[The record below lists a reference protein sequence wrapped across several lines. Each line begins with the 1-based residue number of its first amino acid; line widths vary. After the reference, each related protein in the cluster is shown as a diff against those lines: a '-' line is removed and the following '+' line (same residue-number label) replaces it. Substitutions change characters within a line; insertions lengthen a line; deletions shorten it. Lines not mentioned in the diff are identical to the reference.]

1 MGASEMGNKARTFL
15 LSSKN
20 GHRSPKLTMHLLGI
34 SPFHLLLFS
43 LLYSVISF
51 PVAVHGDEVYPL
63 RLPSEHDNQEI
74 CPLMPLLVVNHCS
87 CPVKCFRP
95 DPVCGIDGKT
105 YWCGCADARCAG
117 VRVAKL
123 GFCEV
128 GNGGSAPVSGQV
140 LLLLHIVWLILLGIF
155 GLFGLL

>member
-1 MGASEMGNKARTFL
+1 MGNKARAFV
-15 LSSKN
+15 LS
-20 GHRSPKLTMHLLGI
+20 

-43 LLYSVISF
+43 LLYSFISF
-51 PVAVHGDEVYPL
+51 PVAVRGDDVNPL
-63 RLPSEHDNQEI
+63 RLPSEQDNQEI
-74 CPLMPLLVVNHCS
+74 CPLTPRLVTDHHYS

-95 DPVCGIDGKT
+95 DPVCGVDGKT
-105 YWCGCADARCAG
+105 YWCGCADAGCAG
-117 VRVAKL
+117 VRVVKL

>member
-1 MGASEMGNKARTFL
+1 MPLLQSFKRDCNIYIEREFCGASEMGNKARW
-15 LSSKN
+15 
-20 GHRSPKLTMHLLGI
+20 PKLFVI
-34 SPFHLLLFS
+34 SPFHVLLL
-43 LLYSVISF
+43 SVLISF
-51 PVAVHGDEVYPL
+51 VGGEELMNPL

-74 CPLMPLLVVNHCS
+74 CALIIDGEYCS

-95 DPVCGIDGKT
+95 DPVCGVDGKT

>member
-1 MGASEMGNKARTFL
+1 MGNKARL
-15 LSSKN
+15 
-20 GHRSPKLTMHLLGI
+20 PKLSMNLLGI

-43 LLYSVISF
+43 LLYSISF
-51 PVAVHGDEVYPL
+51 PVVVCGDELINPL
-63 RLPSEHDNQEI
+63 QLPSEHDNQEI
-74 CPLMPLLVVNHCS
+74 CPMIVDDHFS

-95 DPVCGIDGKT
+95 DPVCGVDGKT
-105 YWCGCADARCAG
+105 YWCGCADARCAS
-117 VRVAKL
+117 VRVTKL

>member
-1 MGASEMGNKARTFL
+1 MGNKARYFL

-20 GHRSPKLTMHLLGI
+20 GLRSSKLTLQLIEI

-43 LLYSVISF
+43 LLYFVISF
-51 PVAVHGDEVYPL
+51 PMTVRGDDVNPL

-74 CPLMPLLVVNHCS
+74 CPLMPPLVGDHRS

-117 VRVAKL
+117 IRVTKL

>member
-1 MGASEMGNKARTFL
+1 MGNKVM
-15 LSSKN
+15 
-20 GHRSPKLTMHLLGI
+20 SPKLNMHLLGI
-34 SPFHLLLFS
+34 FPFHLLLFFV
-43 LLYSVISF
+43 LYYIISF
-51 PVAVHGDEVYPL
+51 SVVVHGEELVNPL
-63 RLPSEHDNQEI
+63 QLPSEHDNQEI
-74 CPLMPLLVVNHCS
+74 CPMMIDNHCS
-87 CPVKCFRP
+87 YPIKCFRP
-95 DPVCGIDGKT
+95 DPVCGVDGKT
-105 YWCGCADARCAG
+105 YWCGCVDARCAG

>member
-1 MGASEMGNKARTFL
+1 
-15 LSSKN
+15 
-20 GHRSPKLTMHLLGI
+20 MHLLGI

-123 GFCEV
+123 GFVRWGME
-128 GNGGSAPVSGQV
+128 G
-140 LLLLHIVWLILLGIF
+140 LHQF
-155 GLFGLL
+155 Q